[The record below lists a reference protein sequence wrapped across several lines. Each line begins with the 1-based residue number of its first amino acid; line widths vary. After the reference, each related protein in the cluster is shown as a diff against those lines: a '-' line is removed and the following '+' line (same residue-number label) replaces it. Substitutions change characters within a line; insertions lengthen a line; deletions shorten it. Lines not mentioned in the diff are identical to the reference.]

1 MKITVV
7 GTGYVGLVTGTCLSE
22 TGNDVICAD
31 INEKKIN
38 DLNNSI
44 IPIYEPGLEE
54 LIRRNK
60 KEGRLSF
67 STNVKES
74 IEKALIIFISV
85 DTPSQEDGSPNM
97 SRVEKVAENIGQ
109 YINSYKIIVNKS
121 TVPVGTGE
129 IVRKIIKNEI
139 KKRNLEDEIEFDI
152 VSNPEFLKEG
162 AAIDDFMKP
171 DRVVIGT
178 DNVRVAEIMKE
189 LYSPFVRNE
198 HPIIS
203 MDIKS
208 AEMTKYVA
216 NAFLATKISFINE
229 MANLCELFGADIAN
243 VRKGIVSDT
252 RIGGQFLF
260 PGVGFGGSCFPK
272 DIKILNLLVI
282 ID

>member
-1 MKITVV
+1 VKITVV

-31 INEKKIN
+31 INEKKIT

-74 IEKALIIFISV
+74 IEKSLIIFISV

-97 SRVEKVAENIGQ
+97 TRVEKVAQDIGQ

-129 IVRKIIKNEI
+129 IVREIIKNEI
-139 KKRNLEDEIEFDI
+139 KKRNLEE
-152 VSNPEFLKEG
+152 
-162 AAIDDFMKP
+162 
-171 DRVVIGT
+171 
-178 DNVRVAEIMKE
+178 
-189 LYSPFVRNE
+189 
-198 HPIIS
+198 
-203 MDIKS
+203 
-208 AEMTKYVA
+208 
-216 NAFLATKISFINE
+216 
-229 MANLCELFGADIAN
+229 
-243 VRKGIVSDT
+243 
-252 RIGGQFLF
+252 
-260 PGVGFGGSCFPK
+260 
-272 DIKILNLLVI
+272 
-282 ID
+282 